1 VALYTVY
8 IPEPETLVPGLQ
20 LVRETAAEP
29 HYRILPLDLH
39 SFSFTSA
46 FYYVDVGL
54 LQSSGNSEPCFKI
67 KRDSATRFSIS
78 GLFQRSSPSGPWF
91 TI

>member
-8 IPEPETLVPGLQ
+8 IPEPETLEPGLQ

-54 LQSSGNSEPCFKI
+54 SQSSGKSGPCVKI
-67 KRDSATRFSIS
+67 TRDSDPRFSIS
-78 GLFQRSSPSGPWF
+78 GLYQRSFPSGP
-91 TI
+91 